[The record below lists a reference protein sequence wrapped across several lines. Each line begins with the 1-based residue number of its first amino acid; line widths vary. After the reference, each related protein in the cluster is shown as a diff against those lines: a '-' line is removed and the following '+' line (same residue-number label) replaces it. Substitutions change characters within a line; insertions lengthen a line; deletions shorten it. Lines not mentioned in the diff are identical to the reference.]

1 LQDLKCKQSNEK
13 GSFVTNLGKFGQ
25 NQPLVG
31 QEDNSVINEQNK
43 SSNQTWLWMVD
54 QCRYFFNG

>member
-13 GSFVTNLGKFGQ
+13 GSFVTNLGKIGQ

-43 SSNQTWLWMVD
+43 SSNQT
-54 QCRYFFNG
+54 